1 MSFCTNVMIYTNACH
16 SERSEESPIVNKGT
30 LAEAQRMLNRV
41 PNDEVCDATGDDKNY
56 KSW

>member
-1 MSFCTNVMIYTNACH
+1 MIYTNACH

-41 PNDEVCDATGDDKNY
+41 PNDEVCDATDNDKNY
-56 KSW
+56 NSR